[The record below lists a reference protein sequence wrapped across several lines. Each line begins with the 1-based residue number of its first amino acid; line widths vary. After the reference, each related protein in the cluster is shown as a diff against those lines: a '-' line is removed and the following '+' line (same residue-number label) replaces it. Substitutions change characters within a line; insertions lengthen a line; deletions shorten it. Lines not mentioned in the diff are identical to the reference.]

1 MKILQLRFKNL
12 NSLVGQWQI
21 DLTHPAFVSD
31 GIFAITGPTG
41 AGKTTI
47 LDAICLALYGRTP
60 RLNKIS
66 KSANEIMSRQTGECF
81 AEVTFQTQSGRYR
94 CHWSQHRARK
104 KPDGELQSPKHE
116 IADAD
121 SGEIFESK
129 IKGVAEQ
136 IESVTGM
143 DFERFTRSM
152 LLAQGDFSAFLQ
164 APADE
169 RAPMLEQITGTEI
182 YSQISIRVHERRR
195 EAREKLNLLQAET
208 AGIVML
214 DPKQEQE
221 IRQALE
227 IKKKEETDL
236 TAKSAE
242 TKKAI
247 DWLTTIDGLKK
258 EIIHLSDEAN
268 KLQGD
273 IEAFKPEREKLNQAL
288 SAVSLDGAYAT
299 LSAIRKQ
306 QTDDRA
312 GLKTEQEALPR
323 LESSAKE
330 QTKAL
335 KLAEQQTIQAKE
347 ALKSATPILQKIRA
361 LDEKLSAK
369 KKTLA
374 QENEDHKKAIITIEA
389 DKKAQIKELEK
400 RAKAYASLAF
410 VEDYLKEHAQDE
422 WLISGLAGVEEQID
436 GLLFKQDEIL
446 QKEAVQEAVHTTLQR
461 AIKSYETHHKQ
472 SSICKNKL
480 EDSLKRLEQNK
491 EALSQLLGERL
502 LREYRTEK
510 ETLLREMAFL
520 SKIAELQAHRAK
532 LEDGKPCPLC
542 GATEHPFAQGNLPI
556 PDETERR
563 IEALTSL
570 ISKAEHQEAIIKK
583 LEEAEKLARKNLT
596 EAEKLEL
603 VAANEQT
610 SAKKALTET
619 EDTLVKLRAD
629 FAKRRQAVLTKLQNL
644 GMTDIPKTDFLSL
657 IEHLKARLKAWQE
670 QVKKKAEI
678 EKQILAFD
686 SEIKRL
692 DALIETQS
700 NALTEKLERLDILE
714 KEFTAG
720 NDERKAIYG
729 DKNPEDEERHLIK
742 TISQAE
748 DFEKQLRERHH
759 ESQQKCNIAKS
770 SIDALNKRI
779 ERRAPELKKLEIEFI
794 TALALAGFS
803 SEEQFLA
810 AILSPKQRAEL
821 MSKAKNIDERQTDL
835 KARQKDRETRL
846 AKEISHKLTDQSLEE
861 LQAQLKAQEV
871 SLKELRDIIA
881 GLKHKLSEHASAK
894 ARIKEKQVAIEIQ
907 EKERQR
913 WENLHELIGSADGKK
928 YRNFAQ
934 GLTFEMM
941 VAYANQQL
949 QKMTDRY
956 LLTRDT
962 AQPIELNVIDNYQA
976 GEIRS
981 SKNLSGG
988 ESFIVSLSLALGL
1001 SHMASQNVRVD
1012 SLFLDEGFGT
1022 LDEEALDTAL
1032 QTLTGLQQEGK
1043 LIGII
1048 SHVSAL
1054 KERISTQIH
1063 VTPKTGGRSQLSGA
1077 GCHQIA

>member
-1 MKILQLRFKNL
+1 
-12 NSLVGQWQI
+12 
-21 DLTHPAFVSD
+21 
-31 GIFAITGPTG
+31 
-41 AGKTTI
+41 
-47 LDAICLALYGRTP
+47 
-60 RLNKIS
+60 
-66 KSANEIMSRQTGECF
+66 
-81 AEVTFQTQSGRYR
+81 
-94 CHWSQHRARK
+94 
-104 KPDGELQSPKHE
+104 
-116 IADAD
+116 
-121 SGEIFESK
+121 
-129 IKGVAEQ
+129 
-136 IESVTGM
+136 
-143 DFERFTRSM
+143 
-152 LLAQGDFSAFLQ
+152 
-164 APADE
+164 
-169 RAPMLEQITGTEI
+169 MLEQITGTEI

-221 IRQALE
+221 TRQTLE
-227 IKKKEETDL
+227 INNKEETDL
-236 TAKSAE
+236 TAKFAE
-242 TKKAI
+242 TQKAM

-323 LESSAKE
+323 LESFAKE

-369 KKTLA
+369 KKTLE
-374 QENEDHKKAIITIEA
+374 QENESYKKAIITIEA
-389 DKKAQIKELEK
+389 DKKAQIEELEK

-422 WLISGLAGVEEQID
+422 WLISALAGVEEQID

-446 QKEAVQEAVHTTLQR
+446 QKEAAQEAVHTTLQR

-472 SSICKNKL
+472 LSICKKEL
-480 EDSLKRLEQNK
+480 GDSLKRLEQNK

-520 SKIAELQAHRAK
+520 TKIAKLQAHRAK

-583 LEEAEKLARKNLT
+583 LAEAEKLARKNLT

-619 EDTLVKLRAD
+619 QDTLVKLRAD

-644 GMTDIPKTDFLSL
+644 GITDIPKTDFSSL

-729 DKNPEDEERHLIK
+729 DKNPENEERHLIK

-770 SIDALNKRI
+770 SIDTLNKRI
-779 ERRAPELKKLEIEFI
+779 EQRAPELKKLETEFI

-821 MSKAKNIDERQTDL
+821 MSKVKNIDERQTDL

-962 AQPIELNVIDNYQA
+962 AQPLELNVIDNYQA

-1022 LDEEALDTAL
+1022 LDEEALDSAL

-1077 GCHQIA
+1077 GCRQIA